1 MYIEDFYGFCMTV
14 CFVLK
19 DKDFHHFAVVVVHAK
34 TPLSCFR
41 NLSEGFEGTNV
52 TCLEGRLKEK
62 LNNARSELLQRFE
75 SAQLSIDFLEVFAC

>member
-41 NLSEGFEGTNV
+41 NLSQGFEGTNV
-52 TCLEGRLKEK
+52 TCLEG
-62 LNNARSELLQRFE
+62 
-75 SAQLSIDFLEVFAC
+75 